1 MNQEI
6 IKTMSQELNIQE
18 KQVETVLTLLSE
30 GNTVPFIARYRK
42 EMTGALN
49 EEEIR
54 KIEEIYEYQNNLLK
68 RKEDVIRLIDEK
80 GMLTDELKKKI
91 MDCTKLVEVEDL
103 YRPYKEKKKT
113 KATEAI
119 ALGLEPLA
127 KMMMSFPMKGTLS
140 DLATKFVNDKV
151 KTTEE
156 AIVGAKYIIAEWIS
170 DNASYRKWIR
180 NYFYRHGM
188 ITSKI
193 KKNAL
198 DEGKVYEMYYDYQ
211 EPVKWVKPHRILALN
226 RGEKE
231 KILNVSI
238 DIEKQEIFQFLEN
251 KVIKNNQSFVV
262 PSIKEAIEDSY
273 KRLIA
278 PSIEREIRS
287 ELSEKGEEAA
297 IDNFGKNLEALLLTP
312 PMKEQVVLAFDPG
325 FVNGCKLAVVDK
337 TGKYLDSTVI
347 KPFLNSK
354 TEGRVKKAKE
364 VVVKLIQKYHVD
376 IIAIGNGTAS
386 RESEKFCADMIREYH
401 LNCKY
406 VIVSE
411 AGASIYSASKIAAE
425 EFPDLAIE
433 KRSAVSIGRRLQD
446 PLAELVK
453 IPPEGIGVGLY
464 QHDVS
469 QKKLSNSLDFVVEKC
484 VNSVGVNVNTAS
496 LSLLSYVSGLTKKT
510 CQKIIEYREKV
521 GKILSREEIKKK
533 KILSDKAYE
542 QAIGFLRIPDGENQ
556 LDKTAIHP
564 ESYHIAL
571 ALLTDLGFT
580 SDDIGTKTLIEKL
593 NQLDMTKYQE
603 ILNTDQYT
611 LEDVVASLK
620 KPNLDPRDEMPQPL
634 LKSDIL
640 EIDDLKVGMKLQGTV
655 RNVVDFGAF
664 IDIGLHNDGLA
675 HISKLTDKYIKHP
688 SEVLSVGDIV
698 DCYVED
704 ISKEKGKVSLSLLQP
719 QTNNK

>member
-1 MNQEI
+1 MNEFIINEI
-6 IKTMSQELNIQE
+6 ANNLNITD
-18 KQVETVLTLLSE
+18 KQVSVVLSMLAE

-42 EMTGALN
+42 EATGALDEETIRSIN
-49 EEEIR
+49 EV
-54 KIEEIYEYQNNLLK
+54 YEYQVNLLK

-80 GMLTDELKKKI
+80 GMLTDDLKNSI
-91 MDCTKLVEVEDL
+91 MNCTKLVEVEDL

-119 ALGLEPLA
+119 AMGLEPLA
-127 KMMMSFPMKGTLS
+127 KMMMSFPINGNLDDMAS
-140 DLATKFVNDKV
+140 KFVNDKV
-151 KTTEE
+151 KSIED
-156 AIVGAKYIIAEWIS
+156 AITGAKYIIAEWIS

-180 NYFYRHGM
+180 SYFYKNG
-188 ITSKI
+188 IIISKL
-193 KKNAL
+193 KKNAE
-198 DEGKVYEMYYDYQ
+198 DEGKVYEMYYYYN
-211 EPVKWVKPHRILALN
+211 EPVKGIKPHRILALN

-231 KILNVSI
+231 KVLNVSI
-238 DIEKQEIFQFLEN
+238 DVDKDGVLAYLEKKL
-251 KVIKNNQSFVV
+251 IKNDKSFVV
-262 PSIKEAIEDSY
+262 DSIKEAIDDSY

-278 PSIEREIRS
+278 PSIEREIRT

-325 FVNGCKLAVVDK
+325 FVNGCKLAIVDK
-337 TGKYLDSTVI
+337 NGKYLDSTVI
-347 KPFLNSK
+347 KPFLNSNS
-354 TEGRVKKAKE
+354 EDRIRLSKE
-364 VVVKLIQKYHVD
+364 VVVQLIKRYHVD

-386 RESEKFCADMIREYH
+386 RESEKFCADMIKEYN
-401 LNCKY
+401 LDCKY

-411 AGASIYSASKIAAE
+411 AGASIYSASPIAAE

-469 QKKLSNSLDFVVEKC
+469 QKKLSSSLDFVVEKC

-496 LSLLSYVSGLTKKT
+496 SSLLSYVSGLTKKA
-510 CQKIIEYREKV
+510 CQKIIDYREKV
-521 GKILSREEIKKK
+521 GKILSREEIHDKK
-533 KILSDKAYE
+533 LLTDKVYE
-542 QAIGFLRIPDGENQ
+542 QAIGFLRIPDGENP

-564 ESYHIAL
+564 ESYNVAVS
-571 ALLTDLGFT
+571 LLQDLGFT
-580 SDDIGTKTLIEKL
+580 INDIGSSYLIDRLNQIDVNCYQEKL
-593 NQLDMTKYQE
+593 K
-603 ILNTDQYT
+603 TDQYT
-611 LEDVVASLK
+611 LEDVILSLK

-634 LKSDIL
+634 LRSDIL
-640 EIDDLKVGMKLQGTV
+640 DIKDLTIGMKLQGTV
-655 RNVVDFGAF
+655 RNVVDFGVF

-688 SEVLSVGDIV
+688 SEVVSVGDIV
-698 DCYVED
+698 DCYVDD
-704 ISKEKGKVSLSLLQP
+704 ISLEKGKVSLSLLP
-719 QTNNK
+719 R